1 MENKKN
7 IFIIIGII
15 IVMIIIGILFIYTTK
30 QNSKDNYL
38 YFIDYFD
45 DYIPGY
51 NYDIYIY
58 EDSKII
64 VKSQAGCSTLECL
77 EGTYTPEIKTKT
89 VTLKEENTKF
99 LKEFLKEFMKDKK
112 TKQISSSKINVYE
125 KYVIDGIIHDEQNFE
140 SAIQISKNEG
150 YSNVMKYYGLNDY
163 RIYNFD
169 GIIKVDKH
177 DILCEEEVCEVIDSH
192 IIHFNSKLETQI
204 KDFIIRMFKGSNSNE
219 IDLNELTLSRSDED
233 LVTAL
238 ITNDETYM
246 TYEMIMQDVS
256 CNCIPNSV
264 YFYED
269 GSFITRGMN
278 YSIIEKGT
286 YQGDLNLF
294 ISSLKDGLSDNEHW
308 INYKVYL
315 KDGKEY
321 TISQTNDNVKMF
333 LNNTKIK
340 WID

>member
-7 IFIIIGII
+7 IFVIISII
-15 IVMIIIGILFIYTTK
+15 IVMIIIGILLVYTVK
-30 QNSKDNYL
+30 QNSKDDYL
-38 YFIDYFD
+38 YLIDYFD

-58 EDSKII
+58 EDNKII
-64 VKSQAGCSTLECL
+64 IKSQAGCSTVECL
-77 EGTYTPEIKTKT
+77 EGTYTPEIKTEKK
-89 VTLKEENTKF
+89 TLKEENMKF
-99 LKEFLKEFMKDKK
+99 LNEFLKDFMKNKK
-112 TKQISSSKINVYE
+112 TRQISASELNIYE
-125 KYVIDGIIHDEQNFE
+125 KYIIDGIIHDEE
-140 SAIQISKNEG
+140 SFDAAIQISQNEG
-150 YSNVMKYYGLNDY
+150 YSNVMKYYGLYDY

-192 IIHFNSKLETQI
+192 IIHFDTKLESQI

-269 GSFITRGMN
+269 GTYITRGIN
-278 YSIIEKGT
+278 YSVVEKGT
-286 YQGDLNLF
+286 YQSDLNLF
-294 ISSLKDGLSDNEHW
+294 MSNLKEGMADNEHW

-321 TISQTNDNVKMF
+321 TINQTNDAVKEF
-333 LNNTKIK
+333 LKDTKIK
-340 WID
+340 WIN